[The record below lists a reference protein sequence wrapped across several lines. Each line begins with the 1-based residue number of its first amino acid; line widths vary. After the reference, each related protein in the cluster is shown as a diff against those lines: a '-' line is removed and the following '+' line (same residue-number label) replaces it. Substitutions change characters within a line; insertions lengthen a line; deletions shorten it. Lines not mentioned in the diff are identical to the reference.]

1 MSTINWT
8 THPFIE
14 SFKKEGLE
22 EGLAEGRKECLAEGK
37 AEDVLKL
44 IDARG
49 IKVTEEERG
58 QVTASAGLTNLDN
71 GLTNLD
77 KWFDRALTA
86 MTAEDIS
93 ATEAL
98 DPPRGNP

>member
-1 MSTINWT
+1 MPSVRHDAARQTLEALMSTINWT

-22 EGLAEGRKECLAEGK
+22 EGRQAGLAEGK

-49 IKVTEEERG
+49 IKVTGEERG
-58 QVTASAGLTNLDN
+58 QVTASAGLA
-71 GLTNLD
+71 NLD

-86 MTAEDIS
+86 KTAEDIFR
-93 ATEAL
+93 
-98 DPPRGNP
+98 D

>member
-1 MSTINWT
+1 MPSVRHETARQTLEALMSTINWT

-22 EGLAEGRKECLAEGK
+22 EGLEEGRQAGLAEGK

-49 IKVTEEERG
+49 IKVMEEERG
-58 QVTASAGLTNLDN
+58 QVTASAGLTNLD
-71 GLTNLD
+71 

-86 MTAEDIS
+86 KTAEDIFW
-93 ATEAL
+93 
-98 DPPRGNP
+98 D

>member
-1 MSTINWT
+1 MPSVRHEAARQTLVALMSTINWT

-14 SFKKEGLE
+14 SFKKEGRQA
-22 EGLAEGRKECLAEGK
+22 GLAEGK

-58 QVTASAGLTNLDN
+58 QVTASAGLTNLD
-71 GLTNLD
+71 

-86 MTAEDIS
+86 KTAEDIFW
-93 ATEAL
+93 
-98 DPPRGNP
+98 D

>member
-22 EGLAEGRKECLAEGK
+22 EGRKEGLAEGK

-86 MTAEDIS
+86 MTAEDIFR
-93 ATEAL
+93 
-98 DPPRGNP
+98 D